1 VEAPPTPCSTLTS
14 SSDAGLG
21 SGTVVERPVGVV
33 YICVMEAGV
42 GSTPERAAMPILRLQ
57 VRPEDWER
65 KEWRESFEAD
75 LKKTGWFIQ
84 FIESPS
90 RERRGSV
97 HYL

>member
-1 VEAPPTPCSTLTS
+1 LTS
-14 SSDAGLG
+14 ITCAGLG
-21 SGTVVERPVGVV
+21 SGTVVERLFGVV

-84 FIESPS
+84 SIEPPSP
-90 RERRGSV
+90 ERPEYV
-97 HYL
+97 YLLVLNDESEE